1 MHYEFYY
8 YETCG
13 GLVKLTAE
21 DSQKVK
27 AYMDE
32 NDVSFQCAY
41 WTLVNAGEAEEPWDN
56 CDMDFIESEI
66 ESVEEIDDGE

>member
-1 MHYEFYY
+1 MRYEFYY

-27 AYMDE
+27 NYMDE
-32 NDVSFQCAY
+32 YECSFTRAY
-41 WTLVNAGEAEEPWDN
+41 WDLVNQGEVDTPWDIT
-56 CDMDFIESEI
+56 DMDFVESEI

>member
-1 MHYEFYY
+1 MRYEFYY

-13 GLVKLTAE
+13 GLVKLTTE

-32 NDVSFQCAY
+32 YECSFTRAY
-41 WTLVNAGEAEEPWDN
+41 WDLVNQGEVEEPWDN
-56 CDMDFIESEI
+56 CDMDFVENEI

>member
-1 MHYEFYY
+1 MRYEFYY

-32 NDVSFQCAY
+32 NNVPFQCAY
-41 WTLVNAGEAEEPWDN
+41 WALVNAGEVEEPWDN
-56 CDMDFIESEI
+56 CDMDFVENGI